1 MVDFNY
7 FLVFGLGCLWLGSQ
21 IIWVAGLPR
30 QLQSGEKKTAE
41 KNSPQ
46 AFMLFWFDQYAW
58 IGILLSISG
67 AISSILGI
75 VS

>member
-7 FLVFGLGCLWLGSQ
+7 FLVFGLGSLWLGSQ

-41 KNSPQ
+41 KGSPH

-67 AISSILGI
+67 AIFSILGI
-75 VS
+75 V

>member
-1 MVDFNY
+1 MEDFNY

-41 KNSPQ
+41 KGSPQ
-46 AFMLFWFDQYAW
+46 ALCFFGLINMRGLEFYFLYLA
-58 IGILLSISG
+58 LS
-67 AISSILGI
+67 LQF
-75 VS
+75 

>member
-1 MVDFNY
+1 MEDFNY

-41 KNSPQ
+41 KGSPQ
-46 AFMLFWFDQYAW
+46 AL
-58 IGILLSISG
+58 
-67 AISSILGI
+67 
-75 VS
+75 

>member
-41 KNSPQ
+41 KGSPQ
-46 AFMLFWFDQYAW
+46 PSCFFGLINMR
-58 IGILLSISG
+58 G
-67 AISSILGI
+67 
-75 VS
+75 

>member
-1 MVDFNY
+1 MEDFNY

-41 KNSPQ
+41 KGSPQ

-58 IGILLSISG
+58 IGILLCISG
-67 AISSILGI
+67 AISSILGA

>member
-1 MVDFNY
+1 MVGFNY
-7 FLVFGLGCLWLGSQ
+7 FLVFGLGSLWLGSQ

-30 QLQSGEKKTAE
+30 QLQSGEKKTSE
-41 KNSPQ
+41 KDSPQ

-75 VS
+75 V

>member
-7 FLVFGLGCLWLGSQ
+7 FLVFGLGFLWLGSQ

-30 QLQSGEKKTAE
+30 QLQSGEKKIAE